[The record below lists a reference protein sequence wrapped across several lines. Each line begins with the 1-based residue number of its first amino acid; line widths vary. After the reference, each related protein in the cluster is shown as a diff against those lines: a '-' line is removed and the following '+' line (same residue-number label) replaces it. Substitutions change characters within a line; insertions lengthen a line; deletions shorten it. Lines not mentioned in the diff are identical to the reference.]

1 MNTQWLAHYQRWMA
15 IAVVDTLDDTV
26 AKCRQRNLTILWAI

>member
-26 AKCRQRNLTILWAI
+26 ASAGKET